1 MHSCSAAWFQR
12 PRPCDEATALKQ
24 IVIQGDRS
32 TTSTIGKL
40 PEAYAGGQV
49 AKGGRL
55 GILGNRD
62 FMDAPFSA
70 TSYTAQKIEDQGA
83 QTVASVMEADPSVR
97 NTHSSNG
104 MLDSFYIRGFPSARA
119 ISARSLS
126 MAFMGSHPIIAS

>member
-1 MHSCSAAWFQR
+1 MKFRLACTVALPLGFSGHALA
-12 PRPCDEATALKQ
+12 DDATALKQ

-62 FMDAPFSA
+62 FMDAPSA
-70 TSYTAQKIEDQGA
+70 PR
-83 QTVASVMEADPSVR
+83 V
-97 NTHSSNG
+97 
-104 MLDSFYIRGFPSARA
+104 IRRRRSRIRARK
-119 ISARSLS
+119 RSQ
-126 MAFMGSHPIIAS
+126 A